1 MSNNVLGLENF
12 TPSVEL
18 NNIQPEHKY
27 TEKSPIIEIFSAM
40 VKGEDTGRFG
50 DKANKANAYIKKLG
64 ADALAGD
71 GRAKVELNTITS
83 IMIQA
88 PLLQRL
94 NLFNFMGNVTS
105 VGFNERLLYKVYK
118 LQGKMSGLQAN
129 QGDVPFATSTWNYRE
144 MTTKTISGGTSL
156 NYRELSTGNP
166 DSLAP
171 LMEQVLTDMQNKIFY
186 SVMNALYSGVK
197 NATGI
202 KNFTEAAGLTKA
214 SVQDM
219 IKTIRRWGKVGIFGD
234 YSVVSQIN
242 DMTGFNTDTAGVLA
256 KQLPISVIEEIMKT
270 GLISSFYNTIIT
282 EIPNSYN
289 LLKLNSAG
297 TMYDTYLPEGLLFF
311 LVSGEQSC
319 LQIGYRGGLQSAT
332 GFDVITGQNMTRF
345 DLEFGTEIIPEYI
358 PQMGII
364 SDSNFPVDKL

>member
-1 MSNNVLGLENF
+1 MSNVLGLDNF

-40 VKGEDTGRFG
+40 VKGEDISKYG
-50 DKANKANAYIKKLG
+50 DKGNKAYAFIKKLG

-71 GRAKVELNTITS
+71 GKAKVELNTITS
-83 IMIQA
+83 LMIQA
-88 PLLQRL
+88 PLLKRL
-94 NLFNFMGNVTS
+94 QLFNFMGNVIN

-118 LQGKMSGLQAN
+118 LQGKMSGFQAS
-129 QGDVPFATSTWNYRE
+129 QGDVPFATSTWSYRE
-144 MTTKTISGGTSL
+144 MTTQTISGGTSI
-156 NYRELSTGNP
+156 NYRQLATGNP
-166 DSLAP
+166 DSIAP
-171 LMEQVLTDMQNKIFY
+171 LTEQVLTDMQNKIFY
-186 SVMNALYSGVK
+186 TVMNSLYNGVK

-202 KNFTEAAGLTKA
+202 KNFVEAAGVTKT
-214 SVQDM
+214 SVQNM
-219 IKTIRRWGKVGIFGD
+219 LKTIRRWGNVGIFGD

-242 DMTGFNTDTAGVLA
+242 DMTGFNTDTAGTLA
-256 KQLPISVIEEIMKT
+256 KQLPASIIEEIMKT
-270 GLISSFYNTIIT
+270 GLISTFYNSIVT

-311 LVSGEQSC
+311 LVAGETAC
-319 LQIGYRGGLQSAT
+319 LQVGYRGGLQSAT
-332 GFDVITGQNMTRF
+332 GFDVVTGESMTRY
-345 DLEFGTEIIPEYI
+345 DLEVGSVIIPEYV